1 MGWGWDMGSGQ
12 GRVGGGRGSGRVHA
26 CTILGTYV
34 CVLARTRKAGRR
46 CQRFGWLLTRFVD
59 CVGCLVWCVSVRPP
73 GYASYRLPRGLSSDR
88 RERTH
93 TTTVHSMVCVLS
105 RLSLLRPRQPVA
117 GVGKM

>member
-1 MGWGWDMGSGQ
+1 VGWGWDMGSGQ

-59 CVGCLVWCVSVRPP
+59 CVGCLVWCVSDTPP
-73 GYASYRLPRGLSSDR
+73 GVRQLPAATRPQQR
-88 RERTH
+88 QAREDPH
-93 TTTVHSMVCVLS
+93 HHCA
-105 RLSLLRPRQPVA
+105 Q
-117 GVGKM
+117 